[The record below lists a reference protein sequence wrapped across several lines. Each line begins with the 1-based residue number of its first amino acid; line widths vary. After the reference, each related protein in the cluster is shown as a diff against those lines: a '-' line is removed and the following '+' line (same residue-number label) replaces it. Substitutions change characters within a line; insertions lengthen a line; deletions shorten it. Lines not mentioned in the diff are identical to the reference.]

1 MKVHAESFM
10 ASLFWLMLAGGAVSS
25 CALTGLRAVAPSNAP
40 PTISGRM
47 QPADDALPHQGI
59 AIDGRGYFGHEILA
73 PADGVV
79 VRIRGDHVTIHH
91 GLDSKKQDIY
101 TEHFHV
107 HDPSPTEGDRVK
119 RGQNIGLIGRGKY
132 TLIPHYHYVVR
143 KREGRGKFI
152 GLDPIDYW
160 FGIDQ
165 YKEKLEKGLDI
176 GPFIIPCFDVLL
188 DTHGG
193 EKTTLLIVQQASSLS
208 ALLSTQSLSSVA
220 LTLALRLLRV
230 VMQMRSQLFCLR

>member
-1 MKVHAESFM
+1 MRANRVRTESFR
-10 ASLFWLMLAGGAVSS
+10 ASILWLLMVGGTVSS
-25 CALTGLRAVAPSNAP
+25 CAQTGLRAVAPSNAP

-59 AIDGRGYFGHEILA
+59 AIGGRAYHGHEILA
-73 PADGVV
+73 PSEGVV

-107 HDPSPTEGDRVK
+107 HDPSAKEGDHVS
-119 RGQNIGLIGRGKY
+119 RGQTIGLIGRGKY
-132 TLIPHYHYVVR
+132 TLLPHYHYVVR

-152 GLDPIDYW
+152 VLDSIDYW

-165 YKEKLEKGLDI
+165 YKEKLGKGLDV
-176 GPFIIPCFDVLL
+176 GPFVIPCFDPNVNYPKEPIRF
-188 DTHGG
+188 TYPV
-193 EKTTLLIVQQASSLS
+193 K
-208 ALLSTQSLSSVA
+208 
-220 LTLALRLLRV
+220 
-230 VMQMRSQLFCLR
+230 CK